1 VEEDNIVTTWNTE
14 HDYWN
19 DLMIAH
25 EVMDKA
31 SEELFETQAIY
42 EDEIIPCTHF
52 CSATLPPNYTF
63 SHMCT

>member
-1 VEEDNIVTTWNTE
+1 MSAWKKNNIVTTWNTE

-31 SEELFETQAIY
+31 SEELFETSYIRR
-42 EDEIIPCTHF
+42 
-52 CSATLPPNYTF
+52 
-63 SHMCT
+63 